1 MTGKNNEDRYS
12 VSAFYLPGPERVP
25 SVLAVVADGIGGHK
39 AGEVA
44 AEIAVETISRVVA
57 ASDGSFPAN
66 TLVQAVIEASQAIY
80 EQSEQQ
86 ANQKGMGATC
96 ACGWII
102 GDRLFIVNVGDS
114 RIYLLRG
121 GRIHQVSTDHTWIQ
135 EALEHGAITPDQIRG
150 HPNSHVIRR
159 YLGSRQTVIPDIR
172 LRLRS
177 QESDEQAEANQG
189 TRLMPGDQVLLCSD
203 GLTDL
208 VDDDEIQRVLSTYP
222 LQEAVHRLIEIANQ
236 RGGHDNTTVV
246 ALEQPAGVTLP
257 AGAARPAGAAL
268 PVDATQPVGAA
279 IPSGASLPAGRL
291 EPAQPAAVHPESGAL
306 SGRFPRR
313 VGVAC
318 LGVGLLSL
326 VGVLVVGALVVLAGI
341 PLPLP
346 GASGRETLV
355 ATEVPSLPLP
365 GPVIA
370 PRQSPLPPATQFP
383 PPPATGQ
390 PLPTVV
396 FTAEASPLPAISP
409 SPFGSPIATQPAGAT
424 QPATLTAWPTNTV
437 SP

>member
-12 VSAFYLPGPERVP
+12 VSAFYLPGPGRVP

-44 AEIAVETISRVVA
+44 AELAVETISRVVA

-86 ANQKGMGATC
+86 ASQKGMGATC

-102 GDRLFIVNVGDS
+102 GDRLFTVNVGDS

-121 GRIHQVSTDHTWIQ
+121 GRIHQISTDHTWIQ

-159 YLGSRQTVIPDIR
+159 YLGSPQRVIPDIR

-189 TRLMPGDQVLLCSD
+189 TRLLPGDQVLLCSD

-222 LQEAVHRLIEIANQ
+222 LQEAVNKLIEIANQ

-246 ALEQPAGVTLP
+246 ALEQPVALP
-257 AGAARPAGAAL
+257 AGALLPSTAQRPAAMDR
-268 PVDATQPVGAA
+268 PEATQPVGVRAETA
-279 IPSGASLPAGRL
+279 PLPR
-291 EPAQPAAVHPESGAL
+291 
-306 SGRFPRR
+306 RFPLWQRSSHR
-313 VGVAC
+313 MGVAC
-318 LGVGLLSL
+318 LGVSLISL
-326 VGVLVVGALVVLAGI
+326 VGVLAMGALVVLAGI

-346 GASGRETLV
+346 GAIGDENQV
-355 ATEVPSLPLP
+355 ATEVPALPLP

-370 PRQSPLPPATQFP
+370 PRQSPFP
-383 PPPATGQ
+383 PPPATSQ
-390 PLPTVV
+390 PQPTAL
-396 FTAEASPLPAISP
+396 FTAEASPFPAISP
-409 SPFGSPIATQPAGAT
+409 SLPASPIATLPAGATQPAGATLPAGAT
-424 QPATLTAWPTNTV
+424 QPATLTAWPTNTL